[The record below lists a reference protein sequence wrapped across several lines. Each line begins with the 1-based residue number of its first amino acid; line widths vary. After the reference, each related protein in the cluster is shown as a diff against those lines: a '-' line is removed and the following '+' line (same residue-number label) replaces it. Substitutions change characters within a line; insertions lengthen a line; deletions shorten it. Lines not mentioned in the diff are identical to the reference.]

1 MPATVEVNYVQEI
14 PVAVK
19 ARGPFGSARVTLA
32 TRFAK
37 AAADAADR
45 LGIDNLDEYLSQHY
59 WKIEEECDGSAYA
72 CAHAKAREIENEY
85 PPSRLQAMVK
95 LVKELEHE
103 IPAEPKGRET
113 VIKL

>member
-1 MPATVEVNYVQEI
+1 MPATVEVNYVQDI

-37 AAADAADR
+37 AAADAADL
-45 LGIDNLDEYLSQHY
+45 LGINSVDEYLSQHY
-59 WKIEEECDGSAYA
+59 WRIEEECDGSAHA
-72 CAHAKAREIENEY
+72 CAHAKAQEIENEY

-113 VIKL
+113 FVKL